1 MHAHLVGRLSA
12 LEVGKVTGF
21 VVHVHDLLLA
31 LVVERANALAGRRV
45 RGALKVGSDAS
56 PAGTS
61 AGRDAILLVHGLG
74 LLRSLV
80 LAVEVRECLHEA
92 VADTVLLVH
101 LNGALHGIV
110 GESIAVGKVFR
121 DDARARLVL
130 LWNLAILTLLVI

>member
-12 LEVGKVTGF
+12 LEIGKVTGF
-21 VVHVHDLLLA
+21 VVNVHDLLLT
-31 LVVERANALAGRRV
+31 LVVERANALASRRV

-56 PAGTS
+56 PASTS
-61 AGRDAILLVHGLG
+61 ASGDAILLVHGLG
-74 LLRSLV
+74 LLRRLV
-80 LAVEVRECLHEA
+80 LAVEVGEGLHEP

-110 GESIAVGKVFR
+110 GEGIAMGKILG

-130 LWNLAILTLLVI
+130 LWDLAILTLLVV